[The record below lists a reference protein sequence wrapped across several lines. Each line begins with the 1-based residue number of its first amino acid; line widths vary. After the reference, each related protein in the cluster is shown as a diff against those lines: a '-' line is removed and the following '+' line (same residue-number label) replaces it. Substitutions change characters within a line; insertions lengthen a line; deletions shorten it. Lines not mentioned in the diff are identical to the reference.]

1 MRSAGTQQDTFTLAC
16 CVLRALPNNTQN
28 SLSLLDNVVL
38 HDHTQLLN
46 YARGYNESMPS
57 PPTNQLVVSPPVVTA
72 PDGPD
77 FPVVQVLQAVTAA
90 LQVLNT
96 LGGWTGQANRAG
108 HACRGR
114 GRG

>member
-16 CVLRALPNNTQN
+16 RVLRALPKNTQN
-28 SLSLLDNVVL
+28 SLRLLDNIVL
-38 HDHTQLLN
+38 HDHAQLLN
-46 YARGYNESMPS
+46 YARCYNKLMPS
-57 PPTNQLVVSPPVVTA
+57 HSTNPLVVSPPVVTA

-96 LGGWTGQANRAG
+96 RGGRTGQAK
-108 HACRGR
+108 CWSW
-114 GRG
+114 